1 MGGKDLKI
9 IMKEIKA
16 YSLEEFKR
24 RLKEEHIY
32 DISEL
37 SNAFMYNNIAIVFNN
52 VVTEAFVQKKG
63 QKKIY
68 LYKVQ
73 YDEKSKGFLQGRERI
88 YIEELFEMNFWK
100 KPNL

>member
-1 MGGKDLKI
+1 
-9 IMKEIKA
+9 
-16 YSLEEFKR
+16 
-24 RLKEEHIY
+24 
-32 DISEL
+32 
-37 SNAFMYNNIAIVFNN
+37 MYNNIAIVFNN